1 MTDRC
6 LWLKGHMKFSSAT
19 LPSLLQRKILGI
31 KLECQHWGPQG
42 DSLFFFLQLFP
53 CLPPCLFA
61 FSNFSYNYVW
71 T

>member
-6 LWLKGHMKFSSAT
+6 LWLKGRMKFSSAP
-19 LPSLLQRKILGI
+19 LRSLLQRKILAV

-53 CLPPCLFA
+53 CLLPCLSV
-61 FSNFSYNYVW
+61 FSKFSYSYVW